1 MSPDNFIGQ
10 GGMHLTPKQFVKL
23 YLVLANGGKI
33 QDNIRFV
40 EYTITK
46 NGQKKLTHKA
56 PGKQLIKASIV
67 QQVLKMTS
75 DNSF

>member
-10 GGMHLTPKQFVKL
+10 GGMHLTPKQFIKL
-23 YLVLANGGKI
+23 YLVLANAGKI

-56 PGKQLIKASIV
+56 PGKQLIKAAIV
-67 QQVLKMTS
+67 QQILKMTS